1 MKSSQA
7 LHAKPSTHL
16 KKPSDKTQKQ
26 EMTEFPAFMRRRCN
40 AVKASRQAGGL
51 KGYLFEGADGSQ
63 MVIWQSTAG
72 GKSEMHTHDYDEYAI
87 VVQGTFTG
95 TVGGKK
101 IKLKAGDECFIPAGV
116 PHDGAYSANYRAID
130 AFGGKRLQRANSK

>member
-1 MKSSQA
+1 MKQ
-7 LHAKPSTHL
+7 PS
-16 KKPSDKTQKQ
+16 KKQ
-26 EMTEFPAFMRRRCN
+26 EAADFPAFMRRRCN
-40 AVKASRQAGGL
+40 AVRASPQAGGL
-51 KGYLFEGADGSQ
+51 KGYLFEGADGTQ

-101 IKLKAGDECFIPAGV
+101 IKMKAGDECYIPAGV

-130 AFGGKRLQRANSK
+130 AFGGKRLQRANEH